1 MMAIRHLKGKQ
12 MHARKRLFEIIEIA
26 TPDDAMSKA
35 YDSVMLCT
43 IITSLVPLAI
53 KNPRS
58 WMLVIDRAAVGL
70 FIIDY
75 FLRWITADIKQGK
88 RSGFLTYP
96 LTPMAIIDFLSILPA
111 VSSLNDSFRLL
122 KILRALRFMRVFRV
136 FKLVRYSKS
145 VNMIISVFRKQ
156 KETFLTIAGI
166 AIGYILISALIILNI
181 EPDTFSNY
189 FEAIYWATVSL
200 TTVGY
205 GDIYPVTTIGK
216 IITMISSILGIAV
229 VALPA
234 GIITAGIMDE
244 LNRDKDDP

>member
-1 MMAIRHLKGKQ
+1 MRI
-12 MHARKRLFEIIEIA
+12 RKRIFEIIEIA
-26 TPDDAMSKA
+26 SPNDTISKI
-35 YDSVMLCT
+35 YDSIMLGT
-43 IITSLVPLAI
+43 ITVSLIPLAF
-53 KNPRS
+53 KNPPS
-58 WMLVIDRAAVGL
+58 WMLIIDKIAIVL

-75 FLRWITADIKQGK
+75 FLRWITVDIKCGK

-111 VSSLNDSFRLL
+111 VTSLNDSFRLL

-136 FKLVRYSKS
+136 FKLMRYSKS
-145 VNMIISVFRKQ
+145 VNMIINVFKKQ
-156 KETFLTIAGI
+156 KEIFFTIAGI
-166 AIGYILISALIILNI
+166 AVGYILVSALIILNI
-181 EPDTFSNY
+181 EPDTFSDF
-189 FEAIYWATVSL
+189 FEAVYWATVSL

-244 LNRDKDDP
+244 LGKEKDGS

>member
-1 MMAIRHLKGKQ
+1 MRI
-12 MHARKRLFEIIEIA
+12 RKRVFEIIEIA
-26 TPDDAMSKA
+26 SPNDTISKI
-35 YDSVMLCT
+35 YDSIMLGT
-43 IITSLVPLAI
+43 ITASLIPLAF
-53 KNPRS
+53 KNPPF
-58 WMLVIDRAAVGL
+58 WMTVIDKIAIVL

-75 FLRWITADIKQGK
+75 FLRWLTADMKRGK

-111 VSSLNDSFRLL
+111 VTSLNDSFRLL

-136 FKLVRYSKS
+136 FKLMRYSKS
-145 VNMIISVFRKQ
+145 VNMIISVFKKQ
-156 KETFLTIAGI
+156 KETFFTIAGI
-166 AIGYILISALIILNI
+166 AVGYILVSALIILNI
-181 EPDTFSNY
+181 EPDTFSDF
-189 FEAIYWATVSL
+189 FETVYWATVSL

-244 LNRDKDDP
+244 LNKENDES